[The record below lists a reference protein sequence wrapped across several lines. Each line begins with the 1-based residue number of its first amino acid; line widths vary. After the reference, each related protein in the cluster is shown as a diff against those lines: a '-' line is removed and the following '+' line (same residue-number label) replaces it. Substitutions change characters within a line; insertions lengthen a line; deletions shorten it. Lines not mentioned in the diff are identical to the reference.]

1 MWWACCLAP
10 HALTHLISHH
20 TTPLA
25 SASRAS
31 VLFPKACFL
40 LRIVFAH
47 AVLYLGYDFFQSLV
61 HILQSLLSIPFMWY
75 NFIHLHIWAQ
85 VILHRGAFP
94 DSLKDENSSRISVL
108 QPRGRSR
115 SSSEVIG
122 LLQTSSDWAKS
133 THVTDSSLLC
143 SKSTDWNANHISKNI
158 FTAASRLVL
167 DQTDGQNSLAKLT
180 HKINDLR
187 CIHPHASLLPP
198 SILFLNAILLSTF
211 QTSLFKMA
219 T

>member
-1 MWWACCLAP
+1 MQFFTWGM
-10 HALTHLISHH
+10 IF
-20 TTPLA
+20 
-25 SASRAS
+25 SR
-31 VLFPKACFL
+31 
-40 LRIVFAH
+40 
-47 AVLYLGYDFFQSLV
+47 VLYTYSNPCFQYPLCGI
-61 HILQSLLSIPFMWY
+61 ILFT
-75 NFIHLHIWAQ
+75 LHIRAQ
-85 VILHRGAFP
+85 SILHRGAFP

-108 QPRGRSR
+108 QSRGRSR

-122 LLQTSSDWAKS
+122 LLQTSSDWAKP

-158 FTAASRLVL
+158 FAATSRLVL

-187 CIHPHASLLPP
+187 CIYPHASLLPP

-219 T
+219 TSHLHITFLQTIPTLISYFIFYKTYC